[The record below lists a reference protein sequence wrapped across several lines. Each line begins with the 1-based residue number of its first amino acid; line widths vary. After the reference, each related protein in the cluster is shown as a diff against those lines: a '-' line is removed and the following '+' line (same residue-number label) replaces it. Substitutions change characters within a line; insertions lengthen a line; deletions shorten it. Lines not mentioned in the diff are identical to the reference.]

1 MKSFWQNRSTSL
13 LQLDRYL
20 LMGIAFLLP
29 LYKQGIPVLISM
41 LILRWLLSGQFLR
54 LPQAVITSRHRATI
68 LMFAVLYLI
77 HLIGMIN
84 TNNIRSGL
92 FDLEVKASLLIFP
105 LIFVTLDP
113 RTLEEKWM
121 IRVWFAFIGGC
132 LSSLLFGLGR
142 AFWMWQQSGDIMS
155 FFYTGLSY
163 SHHPSYLAL
172 YLNLAIALVTI
183 ILVEHKSLLTKTFR
197 IFLILLLALFMVFI
211 VLLSSKAGILGLV
224 ITLVISMMYLI
235 IRQKLMV
242 EGILGFL
249 LSITFLLLMLNA
261 FPYSVLRLKTA
272 SAVMEAHDEVKKDD
286 TEGTAERILIWQA
299 GLRLAWEHFL
309 TGAGTGDVKDV
320 LMAEY
325 EKKGM
330 KAASEQRLN
339 AHNQYLQTTVALGV
353 IGLLVLILIL
363 LLPALQAYRQNNFPY
378 FVFLVLLGFNL
389 LFESMLETQA
399 GVVFYAFFNVVLY
412 QKNQ

>member
-1 MKSFWQNRSTSL
+1 MKSFWQNRTTSL

-29 LYKQGIPVLISM
+29 LYKQGIPVLISI

-54 LPQAVITSRHRATI
+54 LPQAVIASRHRATI

-92 FDLEVKASLLIFP
+92 FDLEVKASLFIFP

-121 IRVWFAFIGGC
+121 IRVWLAFIGGC

-142 AFWMWQQSGDIMS
+142 SFWLWQESGDIMH

-172 YLNLAIALVTI
+172 YLNLAIALITI
-183 ILVEHKSLLTKTFR
+183 ILVEHRSTLTR
-197 IFLILLLALFMVFI
+197 AVRLFLILLLALFMVFI

-286 TEGTAERILIWQA
+286 TEGTAERILIWKA
-299 GLRLAWEHFL
+299 GLKLAWEHFL

-325 EKKGM
+325 EKNGM

-339 AHNQYLQTTVALGV
+339 AHNQYLQTTIALGV
-353 IGLLVLILIL
+353 IGLLILILIL

-378 FVFLVLLGFNL
+378 FVFLILLGFNL

>member
-1 MKSFWQNRSTSL
+1 MKSFWQNRTTSL

-29 LYKQGIPVLISM
+29 LYKQGIPVLISI

-54 LPQAVITSRHRATI
+54 LPQAVIASRHRATI

-155 FFYTGLSY
+155 FFY
-163 SHHPSYLAL
+163 
-172 YLNLAIALVTI
+172 NFIAIY
-183 ILVEHKSLLTKTFR
+183 
-197 IFLILLLALFMVFI
+197 IF
-211 VLLSSKAGILGLV
+211 
-224 ITLVISMMYLI
+224 
-235 IRQKLMV
+235 
-242 EGILGFL
+242 
-249 LSITFLLLMLNA
+249 
-261 FPYSVLRLKTA
+261 
-272 SAVMEAHDEVKKDD
+272 
-286 TEGTAERILIWQA
+286 
-299 GLRLAWEHFL
+299 
-309 TGAGTGDVKDV
+309 
-320 LMAEY
+320 
-325 EKKGM
+325 
-330 KAASEQRLN
+330 
-339 AHNQYLQTTVALGV
+339 
-353 IGLLVLILIL
+353 
-363 LLPALQAYRQNNFPY
+363 
-378 FVFLVLLGFNL
+378 
-389 LFESMLETQA
+389 
-399 GVVFYAFFNVVLY
+399 
-412 QKNQ
+412 